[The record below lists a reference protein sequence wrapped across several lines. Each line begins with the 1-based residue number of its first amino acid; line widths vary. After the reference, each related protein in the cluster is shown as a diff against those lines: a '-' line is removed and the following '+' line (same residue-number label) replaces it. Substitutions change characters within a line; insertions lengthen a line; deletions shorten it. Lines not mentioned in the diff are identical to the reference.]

1 MSEPLRDQIIAWIEA
16 DGRVEERRE
25 RIGLIVDFI
34 IEEFHISGQERAL
47 IAWAE
52 IAEAVRHR
60 FDLEDFDCRR

>member
-1 MSEPLRDQIIAWIEA
+1 MTEPLREQIIAWVEA
-16 DGRVEERRE
+16 DGRAEERRD

-52 IAEAVRHR
+52 IAERVRHSFSFDD
-60 FDLEDFDCRR
+60 FDLRR